1 MKILFVTPGKNEDPF
16 LNGFSFNELE
26 KLAAGIN
33 GGKTGCSA
41 EILDIS
47 SFDLKS
53 LSIHDVEKILSGL
66 GPNILDFEAIHT
78 FSFFPFINRAF
89 FKQFIFY
96 DPGILSLKNEFAT
109 FFGNIDDLNCCKCDV
124 KKFSA
129 EGLCDFYRHT
139 LINSKAFDTR
149 PWGWWRT
156 LISADDYKIK
166 QIVVEPHHKLSLQT
180 HEFRSETWIIAEGS
194 GFVVIGSRRFKAEKG
209 LVFTIPKHE
218 KHRAETEDS
227 SMIIIELQL
236 GSYLG
241 EDDVKRIED
250 IYGRA

>member
-1 MKILFVTPGKNEDPF
+1 MKILFITPAKNESF
-16 LNGFSFNELE
+16 QTVGFSAGELE
-26 KLAAGIN
+26 KLVAEIN
-33 GGKTGCSA
+33 GGGFGCGA

-47 SFDLKS
+47 SYDLKS
-53 LSIHDVEKILSGL
+53 VSIYDVDKMLSGL
-66 GPNILDFEAIHT
+66 KTDIKDFAAIHT

-89 FKQFIFY
+89 FRQFVFY
-96 DPGILSLKNEFAT
+96 APEIASLKSDFG
-109 FFGNIDDLNCCKCDV
+109 FLLGNIDNLDCNKCDA

-129 EGLCDFYRHT
+129 EELCSFYSHT
-139 LINSKAFDTR
+139 MINAKAFDTR
-149 PWGWWRT
+149 PWGWWKT

-166 QIVVEPHHKLSLQT
+166 QIVVEPHQKLSLQT

-194 GFVVIGSRRFKAEKG
+194 GFVVIGNRRFKAEKG
-209 LVFTIPKHE
+209 LVFTIQKHE

>member
-1 MKILFVTPGKNEDPF
+1 MKILFITPGKNESS
-16 LNGFSFNELE
+16 LLKGFSLCGLE
-26 KLAAGIN
+26 KLVAEIN
-33 GGKTGCSA
+33 GGGSGCGA
-41 EILDIS
+41 EILDLS
-47 SFDLKS
+47 PYDLKS
-53 LSIHDVEKILSGL
+53 LSIYDVEKILSALKTGIN
-66 GPNILDFEAIHT
+66 GFEAVHT

-96 DPGILSLKNEFAT
+96 DPEILSLKSGFGT
-109 FFGNIDDLNCCKCDV
+109 FFGNIDNLNCCKCDA
-124 KKFSA
+124 KKISA
-129 EGLCDFYRHT
+129 EELCDFYRHT
-139 LINSKAFDTR
+139 MINSKAFDTR
-149 PWGWWRT
+149 PWGWWKT

-194 GFVVIGSRRFKAEKG
+194 GFVVVGDRRFKAEKG
-209 LVFTIPKHE
+209 LVFTIQKHE

-227 SMIIIELQL
+227 SMVIIELQL

>member
-1 MKILFVTPGKNEDPF
+1 MKILFITPGKEEC
-16 LNGFSFNELE
+16 FSESVFSLRKLE
-26 KLAAGIN
+26 KLVAEIN
-33 GGKTGCSA
+33 GGGDGCSA
-41 EILDIS
+41 EILDLS
-47 SFDLKS
+47 SYDLKS
-53 LSIHDVEKILSGL
+53 VSIYDVEKMLAGL
-66 GPNILDFEAIHT
+66 KTDIKAFEAIHT

-89 FKQFIFY
+89 FRQFVFY
-96 DPGILSLKNEFAT
+96 APEITSLKSEFGLLL
-109 FFGNIDDLNCCKCDV
+109 GNIDNLSCNKCDAWS
-124 KKFSA
+124 FSA
-129 EGLCDFYRHT
+129 KDLCAFYRHT
-139 LINSKAFDTR
+139 MINSKAFDTR
-149 PWGWWRT
+149 PWGWWKT

-166 QIVVEPHHKLSLQT
+166 QIVVEPHQKLSLQT

-194 GFVVIGSRRFKAEKG
+194 GFVVVGDRRFKAEKG

-227 SMIIIELQL
+227 SMVIIELQL